1 MKYFQF
7 IRNVVLLVL
16 LGTLAGCQNDE
27 LIVDMGQGQDK
38 IVLSFSDAGH
48 SMTRVS
54 SQENYTTPTDV
65 EKAVTHIDVFVL
77 KNDMID
83 YYERISTGGAD
94 DKVTL
99 GKTKRDFDPNVDY
112 TIYAVANCTEF
123 SEADIQTQIKDQ
135 SLADLNDLKALRVT
149 TNNIHVT
156 GMEAGVADVPETFM
170 MDGHSTSVILND
182 NNFKQNKEVNVELRR
197 AAAKVTIILT
207 CGEHASFLPLDNTS
221 TSGQVLRRVVNFAN
235 STSLLQPDDE
245 DKFDSGELFTNIGNS
260 AVGVEHLDKAVGSDG
275 KETFKR
281 VGITVYSYSN
291 NWEGKEAL
299 THESYLIVRIPLSY
313 QAGDPSQTEIQYDNY
328 YKIPLSGNNHPQYLA
343 LSMDTLRINNA
354 TDDSTVAFATS
365 SMIEQSDIHIEEVYI
380 INKFGQKQTV
390 SDPEVLITT
399 SPELNGKVTVHS
411 VLPENS
417 LSVRYIV
424 VSITNKD
431 GITKKLVIEQYP
443 LEYVTNTQ
451 GWYSYRDDFKSAQYP
466 EPTTFLNRG
475 SRYVSANWNGNGW
488 NYSNSKTVGGDACF
502 FTSKVAANYQNDTGK
517 CSVRYY
523 TWGNRASSATTD
535 NANLDLD
542 NARMYHVQITS
553 TPEGADYV
561 LGLPR
566 ITNGKTDGGEDNKKI
581 VSPSFMIASQLGA
594 VQAANSI
601 EQAAS
606 HCEQY
611 VEVTN
616 RGNGTNNKNVV
627 AYHDWRLPTEAEI
640 KIIYKYQDNS
650 DAMDVVL
657 SGNRYWSASGLV
669 AKPGTTNPRDQAIRC
684 IRDAY
689 KDGESK

>member
-1 MKYFQF
+1 MKRNHSYFTS
-7 IRNVVLLVL
+7 IKVDA
-16 LGTLAGCQNDE
+16 LGAKEPDEPITLQPAFFKVQE
-27 LIVDMGQGQDK
+27 W
-38 IVLSFSDAGH
+38 
-48 SMTRVS
+48 VS
-54 SQENYTTPTDV
+54 
-65 EKAVTHIDVFVL
+65 
-77 KNDMID
+77 
-83 YYERISTGGAD
+83 
-94 DKVTL
+94 
-99 GKTKRDFDPNVDY
+99 
-112 TIYAVANCTEF
+112 
-123 SEADIQTQIKDQ
+123 ADIEIGGD
-135 SLADLNDLKALRVT
+135 
-149 TNNIHVT
+149 
-156 GMEAGVADVPETFM
+156 
-170 MDGHSTSVILND
+170 MD
-182 NNFKQNKEVNVELRR
+182 
-197 AAAKVTIILT
+197 
-207 CGEHASFLPLDNTS
+207 
-221 TSGQVLRRVVNFAN
+221 
-235 STSLLQPDDE
+235 
-245 DKFDSGELFTNIGNS
+245 
-260 AVGVEHLDKAVGSDG
+260 
-275 KETFKR
+275 
-281 VGITVYSYSN
+281 
-291 NWEGKEAL
+291 
-299 THESYLIVRIPLSY
+299 
-313 QAGDPSQTEIQYDNY
+313 
-328 YKIPLSGNNHPQYLA
+328 HPQYLA

-411 VLPENS
+411 VLPDNS

-502 FTSKVAANYQNDTGK
+502 FTSKVAANYKNDTGK

-523 TWGNRASSATTD
+523 TWRNGASSATTD
-535 NANLDLD
+535 DEGLGLD

-553 TPEGADYV
+553 TPEGVDYV